1 METKIRFF
9 TAVLFVILSGA
20 KYLTET
26 KIWFFYRGIACHIE
40 RSEISRGS
48 ERLLQRGRAL

>member
-1 METKIRFF
+1 MRFF

-20 KYLTET
+20 KYLVET
-26 KIWFFYRGIACHIE
+26 KIRFFYRGIDCHIE

-48 ERLLQRGRAL
+48 ERLLKRGQLAKSK